1 KFDINPD
8 TLVLGIPLSTCLRFL
23 IPEVIDDKINK
34 ILYLDCDVICNGTL
48 DELVD
53 YNLNADIAC
62 VIPDSPEM
70 QERVKKL
77 DYGIEFINYFNAGVM
92 FINTSEWKK
101 NNITQKAL
109 EMINSGKVYR
119 YADQDVL
126 NILLN
131 GRVHYL
137 DKKYNNKTTLS
148 VRCDEEQKNLPNTII
163 MHYVTQNKPW
173 YKIFRAQNFDHYFS
187 NSPWK
192 NHKRN
197 LAPSSSEIRLKSK
210 VFWLEGKYC
219 KAISYYYKYLLVKL
233 FGLKI

>member
-1 KFDINPD
+1 
-8 TLVLGIPLSTCLRFL
+8 
-23 IPEVIDDKINK
+23 
-34 ILYLDCDVICNGTL
+34 VICNGPL

-210 VFWLEGKYC
+210 VFWLEEKY
-219 KAISYYYKYLLVKL
+219 
-233 FGLKI
+233 

>member
-1 KFDINPD
+1 MPAGVALYSIISNNRHINLHFHLLISGIEEKECSAFYELEGPNTSISVYYITDIFDINPD

-34 ILYLDCDVICNGTL
+34 ILYLDCDVICNGPL

-101 NNITQKAL
+101 
-109 EMINSGKVYR
+109 
-119 YADQDVL
+119 
-126 NILLN
+126 
-131 GRVHYL
+131 
-137 DKKYNNKTTLS
+137 
-148 VRCDEEQKNLPNTII
+148 II
-163 MHYVTQNKPW
+163 
-173 YKIFRAQNFDHYFS
+173 
-187 NSPWK
+187 
-192 NHKRN
+192 
-197 LAPSSSEIRLKSK
+197 
-210 VFWLEGKYC
+210 
-219 KAISYYYKYLLVKL
+219 
-233 FGLKI
+233 